1 MLVGMLNEIL
11 DGQSSCLFSNEP
23 LDKRPV
29 RTIQDFVSHSEEHLE
44 SHLLQ
49 NGLYLSLYIL

>member
-23 LDKRPV
+23 FEKRHV
-29 RTIQDFVSHSEEHLE
+29 MTISFF
-44 SHLLQ
+44 
-49 NGLYLSLYIL
+49 LSFFIFEDPT